1 MEVKEFKKYAEGVQ
15 CLKDIKKSGGKAFLQ
30 EFYDEKG
37 IFYHIVIYNVKKGS

>member
-15 CLKDIKKSGGKAFLQ
+15 YLKNIKRSGSKAFLQ